1 MLEEESDTFFL
12 NLSKERIFQNYF
24 VEMVNI
30 SSLKPCYK
38 INVLNHITYSLLQV
52 VENNLNP
59 RWKAFQIPVQQICN
73 GDYDRTIQVSIF

>member
-1 MLEEESDTFFL
+1 MFL
-12 NLSKERIFQNYF
+12 IT
-24 VEMVNI
+24 
-30 SSLKPCYK
+30 SLQFS
-38 INVLNHITYSLLQV
+38 LNLQV